1 MQMYF
6 DTDSHIH
13 VNIYTKV
20 VAVGRQQP
28 SKEETSTCQ
37 SYCKVMQYSLSSSL
51 SLWLPLST
59 YINWNV
65 LSQITL
71 LDSHLLSLS
80 HYFFC
85 TVCRLSVDMR
95 ESMRVCVCACV
106 FVCLCVF
113 VRVCMRVCVALSLRL
128 PSSIYMSSME
138 LCNVFCKCTCH
149 PSTASADT
157 LQSHC
162 HDHRQCTQI
171 SLPYNSTGVKYE
183 VVEDMA

>member
-1 MQMYF
+1 MYIYTYTCICICMYISTYMYTYICILTYIYMYIHMQMYF

-28 SKEETSTCQ
+28 SKDETSTCQ

-128 PSSIYMSSME
+128 P
-138 LCNVFCKCTCH
+138 
-149 PSTASADT
+149 
-157 LQSHC
+157 
-162 HDHRQCTQI
+162 
-171 SLPYNSTGVKYE
+171 
-183 VVEDMA
+183 